1 MVLTPQKRNQ
11 IDIDLDL
18 DFTELSI
25 SAIYALF
32 PTTPKSY
39 DMVSICSV

>member
-18 DFTELSI
+18 DFAELSI
-25 SAIYALF
+25 SAIDLLF
-32 PTTPKSY
+32 
-39 DMVSICSV
+39 

>member
-18 DFTELSI
+18 DLAELSI
-25 SAIYALF
+25 SAIDLLF
-32 PTTPKSY
+32 S
-39 DMVSICSV
+39 DH